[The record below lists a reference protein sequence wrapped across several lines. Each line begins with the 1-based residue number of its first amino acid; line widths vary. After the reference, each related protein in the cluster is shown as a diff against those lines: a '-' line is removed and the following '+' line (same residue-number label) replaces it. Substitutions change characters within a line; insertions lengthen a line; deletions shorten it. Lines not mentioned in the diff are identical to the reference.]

1 MREWNDLIF
10 EQLSWIVGGLVLLFL
25 WMLVW
30 NLIQGSKLRKM
41 KRRYELMMQGTGIQD
56 LESLLIDLKMQ
67 QGKIEDIQQE
77 QGQQL
82 AQIGKWIPMQKSKI
96 GIKRY
101 NAFGEKGND
110 LSFSIAIVNEQQDGV
125 VLTGI
130 YNRDGSFVYAKGLD
144 KGESP
149 HALSPEE
156 REAIALAG
164 LGKSTPGSTP

>member
-10 EQLSWIVGGLVLLFL
+10 EQLSWIVGGLVLLIL
-25 WMLVW
+25 WLLVW

-41 KRRYELMMQGTGIQD
+41 KKRYELMMKGAGVED
-56 LESLLIDLKMQ
+56 LESLLIDLKVQ
-67 QGKIEDIQQE
+67 QGKIEDLQEE

-82 AQIGKWIPMQKSKI
+82 AQIRKWIPMQKSKI

-110 LSFSIAIVNEQQDGV
+110 LSFSIAFVNDQQDGV
-125 VLTGI
+125 VLTGL
-130 YNRDGSFVYAKGLD
+130 YNRDGSFVYAKGLE
-144 KGESP
+144 KGESS

-156 REAIALAG
+156 RDAIALAG
-164 LGKSTPGSTP
+164 QGKTPPGSTP

>member
-10 EQLSWIVGGLVLLFL
+10 DQLVWVVGGMALLIL
-25 WMLVW
+25 WLLIW
-30 NLIQGSKLRKM
+30 NLVQGGKLRNMRK
-41 KRRYELMMQGTGIQD
+41 RYELMMQGTGVSD

-67 QGKIEDIQQE
+67 QGKIEDTQEEQERQLTDIQKR
-77 QGQQL
+77 L
-82 AQIGKWIPMQKSKI
+82 PKQKAKI

-110 LSFSIAIVNEQQDGV
+110 LSFSIAFVNDHQDGV
-125 VLTGI
+125 VITGL
-130 YNRDGSFVYAKGLD
+130 YNRDGSFVYAKGLEH
-144 KGESP
+144 GESP

-164 LGKSTPGSTP
+164 LEK

>member
-1 MREWNDLIF
+1 MQEWNDLIF
-10 EQLSWIVGGLVLLFL
+10 EQLSWIVGGLVLLIL
-25 WMLVW
+25 WLLVW

-41 KRRYELMMQGTGIQD
+41 KKRYELMMKETGIDD

-67 QGKIEDIQQE
+67 QGKIEDLQDQ

-82 AQIGKWIPMQKSKI
+82 AQIQKWIPLQKSKI

-110 LSFSIAIVNEQQDGV
+110 LSFSIAFINDRQDGV
-125 VLTGI
+125 VITGL
-130 YNRDGSFVYAKGLD
+130 YNRDGSFVYAKGLE
-144 KGESP
+144 KGEST

-164 LGKSTPGSTP
+164 QGKLFPESTP

>member
-10 EQLSWIVGGLVLLFL
+10 EQLSWIVGGMVLLIL
-25 WMLVW
+25 WMLIW

-41 KRRYELMMQGTGIQD
+41 KRKYELMMKGTGVQD
-56 LESLLIDLKMQ
+56 LETLLIDLKTQ
-67 QGKIEDIQQE
+67 QDKIEDVQE
-77 QGQQL
+77 EQMQQL
-82 AQIGKWIPMQKSKI
+82 ALIQKWMPEQKSKI

-101 NAFGEKGND
+101 NAFGENGND
-110 LSFSIAIVNEQQDGV
+110 LSFSIAIVNDQQDGV
-125 VLTGI
+125 VLTGL
-130 YNRDGSFVYAKGLD
+130 YYRDGSFVYAKSLE

-164 LGKSTPGSTP
+164 LKK